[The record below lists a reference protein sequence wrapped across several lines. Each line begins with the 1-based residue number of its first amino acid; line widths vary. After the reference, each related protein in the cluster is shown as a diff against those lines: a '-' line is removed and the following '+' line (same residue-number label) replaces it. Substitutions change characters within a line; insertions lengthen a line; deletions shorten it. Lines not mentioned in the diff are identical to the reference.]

1 MSAARTAATLPKPA
15 PGAVDGTA
23 GESGRETATPSAGGM
38 WVGPTSEQ
46 TRRLVAESRIRQGLP
61 PTIENP
67 AAIESLAL
75 FLRNALET
83 LDRDRH
89 GRAA

>member
-1 MSAARTAATLPKPA
+1 
-15 PGAVDGTA
+15 
-23 GESGRETATPSAGGM
+23 M

-46 TRRLVAESRIRQGLP
+46 TRRLVAESRIRQGLS

-75 FLRNALET
+75 FLRNTLDT
-83 LDRDRH
+83 LDRDHDR
-89 GRAA
+89 GRRAA